1 MNMYCLP
8 VYTVF
13 NQIIVTLGLR
23 TTSKRFMIL
32 EKKIQNYWSFL
43 IKITSDFIPKKIVSG
58 HFYETRSEIWFE
70 ILVRSVVPTKLVQ
83 FVVWT
88 KLVRSVGRRFG
99 PHFPYR
105 SALENNRNENK
116 VWVALK
122 RADLFLWIFLIIHR
136 FLNCWIFDHSTT
148 VQCSSLNNLDLEN
161 LICLI
166 GATNWNS
173 SNVENFGMG
182 SVGGL

>member
-1 MNMYCLP
+1 MVTPSSGLNPASTILKTRSSWMYRINTFYWICIMKMYCLP

-70 ILVRSVVPTKLVQ
+70 ILVGSVVPTKLVQ
-83 FVVWT
+83 FLVRT

-99 PHFPYR
+99 SYFPYR
-105 SALENNRNENK
+105 VGKQQKWKQGLGGPEK
-116 VWVALK
+116 G
-122 RADLFLWIFLIIHR
+122 R
-136 FLNCWIFDHSTT
+136 FVLMNIFDY
-148 VQCSSLNNLDLEN
+148 SSVFELLDFWSFN
-161 LICLI
+161 
-166 GATNWNS
+166 NS
-173 SNVENFGMG
+173 SVQL
-182 SVGGL
+182 VK